1 MSYGC
6 EKLSIPFIVENVIL
20 KALYCAVQVVKSFY
34 TFVVENEG
42 SVLRCE
48 SRGGEI
54 GGAGGGFSPPTLKTR
69 GAESPHFI
77 TCPYYKITAT

>member
-1 MSYGC
+1 MSYSC
-6 EKLSIPFIVENVIL
+6 ESSVTFVVEKVIL

-48 SRGGEI
+48 
-54 GGAGGGFSPPTLKTR
+54 TTN
-69 GAESPHFI
+69 
-77 TCPYYKITAT
+77 

>member
-1 MSYGC
+1 MKS
-6 EKLSIPFIVENVIL
+6 FTFVVENVIL

-48 SRGGEI
+48 S
-54 GGAGGGFSPPTLKTR
+54 TN
-69 GAESPHFI
+69 
-77 TCPYYKITAT
+77 